1 MGGMA
6 KNTRSKS
13 LSATLLFMASALPA
27 MAFAQAAT
35 TPLATDTTS
44 YSGHLLQTTLALL
57 LVLCLIIGLA
67 WALKRMGVTPSGK
80 RQSFYKFIAVQH
92 LGPKEKIALVELGD
106 TWLVLG
112 ITPHSIN
119 TLLSMPKDSLDLH
132 TNNTNPAV
140 TFAKL
145 LERIKSPQ
153 VKS

>member
-6 KNTRSKS
+6 NNTRNTA
-13 LSATLLFMASALPA
+13 LRATLILMVTTLPA
-27 MAFAQAAT
+27 LAIAQVSN
-35 TPLATDTTS
+35 PPTDTAN
-44 YSGHLLQTTLALL
+44 YSSHLLQTTLALL
-57 LVLCLIIGLA
+57 VVLCLIIGLA
-67 WALKRMGVTPSGK
+67 WALKRLGVTASGK
-80 RQSFYKFIAVQH
+80 RQTFYKFIAVQH

-112 ITPHSIN
+112 ITAHSIN
-119 TLLSMPKDSLDLH
+119 TLHSMPKDSLDL
-132 TNNTNPAV
+132 NTDSPNPAV

>member
-6 KNTRSKS
+6 NNTRNTA
-13 LSATLLFMASALPA
+13 LRATLTLMATTLPA
-27 MAFAQAAT
+27 LAIAQGSN
-35 TPLATDTTS
+35 PPTDTAN

-57 LVLCLIIGLA
+57 VVLCLIIGLA
-67 WALKRMGVTPSGK
+67 WALKRLGVTPSGK
-80 RQSFYKFIAVQH
+80 RQTFYKFIAVQH

-112 ITPHSIN
+112 ITAHSIN
-119 TLLSMPKDSLDLH
+119 TLHSMPKDSLDL
-132 TNNTNPAV
+132 NTDSSNPAV

>member
-1 MGGMA
+1 MVN
-6 KNTRSKS
+6 NTRNKRFVFLSFILS
-13 LSATLLFMASALPA
+13 LPQLALAQSAQTKATL
-27 MAFAQAAT
+27 
-35 TPLATDTTS
+35 PLESTAP

-57 LVLCLIIGLA
+57 LVLALLLGLA
-67 WALKRMGVTPSGK
+67 WSLKKMGFTPKGQ
-80 RQSFYKFIAVQH
+80 RQQFYKFIAVQH
-92 LGPKEKIALVELGD
+92 LGPKEKIALVEIGD

-119 TLLSMPKDSLDLH
+119 TLHSMPKDSLDLH